1 MKVMFQPCLL
11 VVDDEPNALF
21 GITQILIDEGYKV
34 VPASNGREALEL
46 LEKNTIN
53 LVITDEKMPGLSGMD
68 LLHEIKKLD
77 QDIPVILLTA
87 YGSVNMAVEALKQ
100 GAYYFFEKPVFNSLD
115 RFLTIIRQALKT
127 QELEK
132 ELSQLRKEV
141 SEKYSFPNVIGQGQ
155 KMLEIFEFIGRVAQT
170 DKTVLIQ
177 GESGTGK
184 DLVAK
189 TLHYNSPRKNKPFI
203 SVNCGAL
210 TDTLLAS
217 ELFGH
222 TKGSFTGAIKDTVGR
237 FQAADGGT
245 LVLEEIGEVPLHSQ
259 KVLLRVLETKI
270 LERVGSSQP
279 IEVDVR
285 IIVTTNRNLREEV
298 TNGNFRTDLYY
309 RLNILSVTVP
319 PLRERVSDIS
329 LLVNYFLKK
338 YQEGSI
344 PFRIKPEVLAFLK
357 TCPWPGNVRE
367 LSNVIQHM
375 ITFCRDNTITMND
388 LPSYLLA
395 DEEVYQEMEQGEI
408 NLTKMVSDLE
418 KKWIVKKLEEGNWN
432 QQKAIELLGVTRRM
446 LANRIE
452 KYNIS
457 MPKTK
462 QSKT

>member
-1 MKVMFQPCLL
+1 MSQPCLL

-21 GITQILIDEGYKV
+21 GITQLLKDEGYKV
-34 VPASNGREALEL
+34 VPASSGREALEL
-46 LEKNTIN
+46 LEKNTIS
-53 LVITDEKMPGLSGMD
+53 LVITDQKMPGLSGLD
-68 LLHEIKKLD
+68 LLYEIKKLD
-77 QDIPVILLTA
+77 QDIPVILLTG

-100 GAYYFFEKPVFNSLD
+100 GAYYFFEKPIFNSLD
-115 RFLTIIRQALKT
+115 KFLTIIGQALKT

-184 DLVAK
+184 DLIAK
-189 TLHYNSPRKNKPFI
+189 TLHYNSPRKKKPFI

-245 LVLEEIGEVPLHSQ
+245 LVLEEIGEVPLQSQ
-259 KVLLRVLETKI
+259 KVLLRVLETKM
-270 LERVGSSQP
+270 LERVGSSQS

-298 TNGNFRTDLYY
+298 TNGNFRKDLYY

-319 PLRERVSDIS
+319 PLRERVSDIP
-329 LLVNYFLKK
+329 LLANYFLKI
-338 YQEGSI
+338 YQEGDI
-344 PFRIKPEVLAFLK
+344 PFRIKPEVMVFFK
-357 TCPWPGNVRE
+357 TYAWPGNVRE

-375 ITFCRDNTITMND
+375 ITFCRGNIITMKD

-395 DEEVYQEMEQGEI
+395 NEEDVQEMESGGI

-418 KKWIVKKLEEGNWN
+418 KKMDCEEAGGRKLEST
-432 QQKAIELLGVTRRM
+432 KS
-446 LANRIE
+446 NRIAWCHQE
-452 KYNIS
+452 DAGQPN
-457 MPKTK
+457 
-462 QSKT
+462 

>member
-1 MKVMFQPCLL
+1 MSQPCLL

-21 GITQILIDEGYKV
+21 GITQILKDEGYKV
-34 VPASNGREALEL
+34 VPASSGREALEL
-46 LEKNTIN
+46 LEKNTIS
-53 LVITDEKMPGLSGMD
+53 LVITDQKMPGLSGLD
-68 LLHEIKKLD
+68 LLYEIKKLD
-77 QDIPVILLTA
+77 QDIPVILLTG

-100 GAYYFFEKPVFNSLD
+100 GAYYFFEKPIFNSLD
-115 RFLTIIRQALKT
+115 KFLTIIKQALKT

-184 DLVAK
+184 DLIAK
-189 TLHYNSPRKNKPFI
+189 TLHYNSPRKKKPFI

-245 LVLEEIGEVPLHSQ
+245 LVLEEIGEVPLQSQ
-259 KVLLRVLETKI
+259 KVLLRVLETKM
-270 LERVGSSQP
+270 LERVGSSQS

-298 TNGNFRTDLYY
+298 TNGNFRKDLYY

-319 PLRERVSDIS
+319 PLRERVSDIP
-329 LLVNYFLKK
+329 LLANYFLKK
-338 YQEGSI
+338 YQEGDI
-344 PFRIKPEVLAFLK
+344 PFRIKPEVMVFFK
-357 TCPWPGNVRE
+357 TYAWPGNVRE

-375 ITFCRDNTITMND
+375 ITFCRDNIITMKD
-388 LPSYLLA
+388 FPSYFLA
-395 DEEVYQEMEQGEI
+395 NEEDVQEMESGGI

-457 MPKTK
+457 IPKTK

>member
-1 MKVMFQPCLL
+1 MSQPCLL

-21 GITQILIDEGYKV
+21 GITQILKDEGYKV

-46 LEKNTIN
+46 LEKNTIS
-53 LVITDEKMPGLSGMD
+53 LVITDQKMPGLSGID
-68 LLHEIKKLD
+68 LLYEIKKLD
-77 QDIPVILLTA
+77 QDIPVILLTG

-100 GAYYFFEKPVFNSLD
+100 GAYYFFEKPIFNSLD
-115 RFLTIIRQALKT
+115 KFLTIIRQALKT

-184 DLVAK
+184 DLIAK
-189 TLHYNSPRKNKPFI
+189 TLHYNSPRKKKPFI

-245 LVLEEIGEVPLHSQ
+245 LVLEEIGEVPLQSQ
-259 KVLLRVLETKI
+259 KVLLRVLETKM
-270 LERVGSSQP
+270 LERVGSSQS

-285 IIVTTNRNLREEV
+285 IIITTNKNLREE
-298 TNGNFRTDLYY
+298 
-309 RLNILSVTVP
+309 
-319 PLRERVSDIS
+319 
-329 LLVNYFLKK
+329 
-338 YQEGSI
+338 
-344 PFRIKPEVLAFLK
+344 
-357 TCPWPGNVRE
+357 
-367 LSNVIQHM
+367 
-375 ITFCRDNTITMND
+375 
-388 LPSYLLA
+388 
-395 DEEVYQEMEQGEI
+395 
-408 NLTKMVSDLE
+408 
-418 KKWIVKKLEEGNWN
+418 
-432 QQKAIELLGVTRRM
+432 
-446 LANRIE
+446 
-452 KYNIS
+452 
-457 MPKTK
+457 
-462 QSKT
+462 

>member
-1 MKVMFQPCLL
+1 MSKPCLL

-21 GITQILIDEGYKV
+21 GITQILQDEGYKV
-34 VPASNGREALEL
+34 ITASNGKEALES
-46 LEKNTIN
+46 LEKNTVN
-53 LVITDEKMPGLSGMD
+53 LVVTDLKMPGLSGME
-68 LLHEIKKLD
+68 LLQEIKKLD
-77 QDIPVILLTA
+77 QDIPIILLTA
-87 YGSVNMAVEALKQ
+87 YGSVDLAVEALKQ
-100 GAYYFFEKPVFNSLD
+100 GAYYFFEKPIFNTLD
-115 RFLTIIRQALKT
+115 KFLAMIRQALKT

-132 ELSQLRKEV
+132 EVSQLRKEV
-141 SEKYSFPNVIGQGQ
+141 GEKYFFPNVIGQGQ
-155 KMLEIFEFIGRVAQT
+155 RMQEIFEFIGRVAPT

-189 TLHYNSPRKNKPFI
+189 TIHYNSPRKNKPFI

-237 FQAADGGT
+237 FQAAEGGT
-245 LVLEEIGEVPLHSQ
+245 LVLEEIGEVPLQSQ
-259 KVLLRVLETKI
+259 KVLLRTIETKT
-270 LERVGSSQP
+270 LERVGSSQS

-319 PLRERVSDIS
+319 PLRERVSDIPF
-329 LLVNYFLKK
+329 LTDYFLKK
-338 YQEGSI
+338 YQEGDR
-344 PFRIKPEVLAFLK
+344 PFKIRPEVLVFLK

-375 ITFCRDNTITMND
+375 ITFSKNNVITMDD

-395 DEEVYQEMEQGEI
+395 NEEEPNEMELGQI
-408 NLTKMVSDLE
+408 DLTKMVENLE
-418 KKWIVKKLEEGNWN
+418 KKWILKKLEEGNWN

-457 MPKTK
+457 IPKTK
-462 QSKT
+462 SNKTIN